1 MATFIKR
8 KNGYLCQIRR
18 KGHETICRTFDTKAD
33 AERWALQIE
42 SKMGVGTYVDN
53 RETLNTTLAECF
65 ERYANEIVPLKKG
78 AKREMYR
85 IKAWLNDPLS
95 KKAIGTIR
103 QVDVASWRDAKIETG
118 LSGTTVK
125 LELQLLSHLF
135 TIAIKEWGYPL
146 TNPVSMIRKPKSNE
160 SRDRRLH
167 PGEYEKLLDHCTVEM
182 SAFITIAIE
191 TAMRRGEMVGL
202 QRCWIRGRVAYLPT
216 TKNGTPRA
224 VPLSTI
230 ALQAINSLPIRIDGK
245 LFSHPEDY
253 YTHLFSDICAKAGI
267 VDLRLHDL
275 RHEGTSRF
283 FEKGLDIMQV
293 KAITGHKS
301 IQMLSRY
308 THLKADDLA
317 ALLG

>member
-18 KGHETICRTFDTKAD
+18 KGHETICRTFDTKSD

-103 QVDVASWRDAKIETG
+103 QVDVASWRDEKLETG

-146 TNPVSMIRKPKSNE
+146 INPVSMIRKPKSNE

-167 PGEYEKLLDHCTVEM
+167 HGEYERLLEHCTPEM
-182 SAFITIAIE
+182 NVFITVAIE
-191 TAMRRGEMVGL
+191 TAMRRGEMVSL
-202 QRCWIRGRVAYLPT
+202 QHNWIRGRVAYLPT

-230 ALQAINSLPIRIDGK
+230 ALQAINSLPTRIDGK

-253 YTHLFSDICAKAGI
+253 YTHLFADICAKAGI
-267 VDLRLHDL
+267 IDLRLHDL